1 MNVDGGMYGLIG
13 TLAAAVLGVIG
24 ARLTARASVDA
35 KKVEAAAPDWD
46 AFTDKIMQRLDSQQ
60 EEIDSLRSR
69 VETLQ
74 TTVEATRRKYWAAI
88 GGLRRIARNSDNA
101 LSVARLPPDVH
112 DDVVNG

>member
-1 MNVDGGMYGLIG
+1 MNLDGELAGLIG

-35 KKVEAAAPDWD
+35 KRVEAAAPDWD

-60 EEIDSLRSR
+60 DEIDSLRSR

-74 TTVEATRRKYWAAI
+74 STVEATRRKYWAAI
-88 GGLRRIARNSDNA
+88 GGLRRLARQSDKA

-112 DDVVNG
+112 DDVING

>member
-1 MNVDGGMYGLIG
+1 MNMDGELTGLIG

-60 EEIDSLRSR
+60 NEIDALRSR

-74 TTVEATRRKYWAAI
+74 STVEATRRKYWAAI
-88 GGLRRIARNSDNA
+88 GGLRRIARNSEDV
-101 LSVARLPPDVH
+101 LKIARLPPDVH

>member
-1 MNVDGGMYGLIG
+1 MHMDGELTGLIG
-13 TLAAAVLGVIG
+13 TVAAAVLGVIG

-46 AFTDKIMQRLDSQQ
+46 SFTDKIMQRLDSQQ
-60 EEIDSLRSR
+60 NEIDALRSR

-74 TTVEATRRKYWAAI
+74 STVEATRRKYWAAI
-88 GGLRRIARNSDNA
+88 GGLRRIARNSEDV
-101 LSVARLPPDVH
+101 LRIARLPPDVH

>member
-1 MNVDGGMYGLIG
+1 MNLDGNLAGLIG
-13 TLAAAVLGVIG
+13 TLAAAALGVLG

-35 KKVEAAAPDWD
+35 KRIEAASPDWD

-88 GGLRRIARNSDNA
+88 GGLRRIARNSDSA
-101 LSVARLPPDVH
+101 LAVARLPPDVH
-112 DDVVNG
+112 DDVVNS